1 MSTAAV
7 SLSAAAAVVDAA
19 TVVAAAATTAAAAAA
34 AAAITMRMR
43 ASHNV
48 NLVRFCQQE
57 IFKTTCTKEGR

>member
-1 MSTAAV
+1 VSTAAV

-19 TVVAAAATTAAAAAA
+19 TVVAAATTAAAA